1 MDTSA
6 LAVSRVAHEHRCKSV
21 LEDEKMKEKMIG
33 SRRRLA
39 LLFSCLLLLIGL
51 SCYFAP
57 GTTVAAA
64 FDQSAYNAATYK
76 GTIGSMR
83 NVNTGTYLE
92 DIRVYIDANNTLHV
106 SGSSAA
112 DSGSDWI
119 FDTNY
124 SDAAS
129 SLALLHQAAFN
140 GVSKIVF
147 DGPLRVGNNFGGL
160 FQNYFTSSTSL
171 TSISGLENINTSAVT
186 SMENW
191 FRSLSVTSISGSA
204 NWDTSNV
211 TNMGN
216 MFSNC
221 TNLQTIDSFANWNVS
236 KVGLFYSMFEKLPNL
251 SPSVFTGLANW
262 NTSSATRMSN
272 MFALDE
278 ESDSSSPDYYKGID
292 KQSDYTIPVGKW
304 DVSHVANMNSV
315 FKGRSGMSTLDVSG
329 WRPQS
334 AQSMDHLF
342 AECQSLKTL
351 DTSQWVLPTVTDLSY
366 AFVNTKSLGK
376 LEVGGFGSMPRLS
389 SATLAF
395 AGSGVAEIVGLDQW
409 RVPSL
414 TNAMSMF
421 RSMSNIKSITT
432 HGWGAAISTMSNG
445 MADCASLETADLTG
459 LKLRSTYAVAYFF
472 QMTDVTDSTDA
483 NCDPKLTKV
492 IVGPSLTTSL
502 MLPVR
507 ILSPQALIQGKMS
520 SYALWRGETH
530 DLSYVAQAVPTV
542 AGASPLTSA
551 SGASFFNGQ
560 TEYKAPASGSDADR
574 TDVLRLAN
582 DLTVQLVDND
592 GNAVKKAGIDIK
604 FTSPDGTTKTITT
617 DSDGKAVLSNQL
629 AGAYKAQ
636 MTAAVPSGWTGD
648 TDVKTATLA
657 PGDALVNILLT
668 EDNDADLVSQYP
680 AAGGRGQLFWLAG
693 GIGLIL
699 LGGTGAV
706 YYRRQRD

>member
-1 MDTSA
+1 
-6 LAVSRVAHEHRCKSV
+6 
-21 LEDEKMKEKMIG
+21 MKEKMIG

-39 LLFSCLLLLIGL
+39 LLFSYLLLLIGL
-51 SCYFAP
+51 SCYFSP
-57 GTTVAAA
+57 SRTVAAA

-76 GTIGSMR
+76 GAIDAMR
-83 NVNTGTYLE
+83 NVNTGAYRY
-92 DIRVYIDANNTLHV
+92 DIQAYIDANNTLHV

-119 FDTNY
+119 FDTRR
-124 SDAAS
+124 SDAATDLS
-129 SLALLHQAAFN
+129 ILNQAAFK

-147 DGPLRVGNNFGGL
+147 DGPLRVDNNFGNLFNL
-160 FQNYFTSSTSL
+160 FQIRFANKTGL

-186 SMENW
+186 SMEGW
-191 FRSLSVTSISGSA
+191 FASLSVTSISGSA
-204 NWDTSNV
+204 NWDTSKV
-211 TNMGN
+211 TNMGSL
-216 MFSNC
+216 FASC
-221 TNLQTIDSFANWNVS
+221 PNLQTIDSFANWDVS
-236 KVGLFYSMFEKLPNL
+236 KVSLFYNMFNRLPNL

-262 NTSSATRMSN
+262 NTSSATN
-272 MFALDE
+272 MASMFSLDE
-278 ESDSSSPDYYKGID
+278 ENDSSSPNYYKGID
-292 KQSDYTIPVGKW
+292 TFSDYTIPVGKW
-304 DVSHVANMNSV
+304 NVGHVTNMNSV
-315 FKGRSGMSTLDVSG
+315 FRGRSGMSILDVSG

-334 AQSMDHLF
+334 AQNMSGLF
-342 AECQSLKTL
+342 AECESLKTL
-351 DTSQWVLPTVTDLSY
+351 NTSQWVLPNVTDLSD
-366 AFVNTKSLGK
+366 AFANTKSLDK
-376 LEVGGFGSMPRLS
+376 LDVGSFGSMPNLT
-389 SATLAF
+389 SATNGF
-395 AGSGVAEIVGLDQW
+395 AGSSVAEITGLDQW

-414 TNAMSMF
+414 ANAMSMF
-421 RSMSNIKSITT
+421 RSMPDIKSITT
-432 HGWGAAISTMSNG
+432 HGWGATISTMSNG
-445 MADCASLETADLTG
+445 MADCASLETVDLTG
-459 LKLRSTYAVAYFF
+459 LKLTSTNSVINFF
-472 QMTDVTDSTDA
+472 QLTDVTDPTDA

-492 IVGPSLTTSL
+492 IVGPSITTSL

-530 DLSYVAQAVPTV
+530 DLSYVALAVPTV
-542 AGASPLTSA
+542 AGASQLTSA
-551 SGASFFNGQ
+551 SGARFFNGQ

-604 FTSPDGTTKTITT
+604 FTSPDGTIKTITT

-636 MTAAVPSGWTGD
+636 MTTAVPTGWTGD
-648 TDVKTATLA
+648 SDVKTATLA
-657 PGDALVNILLT
+657 PGDALVNILLS

-680 AAGGRGQLFWLAG
+680 AAGGRGQLSWLVG
-693 GIGLIL
+693 GIGLII